1 VLAACRWLV
10 NRSNCRALHLPK
22 PPDATPMPR
31 PYAALACCAALALLL
46 PAIAAADFV
55 HVNGF
60 EPAVAL
66 YANSQP
72 HTIVVVD
79 GSIADAAHERSI
91 PVRVRYP
98 REPAEAGLPL
108 PIVVW
113 VHGGDADPNGRLG
126 SQQWSETFVR
136 AGYIAVHFSVMPRNA
151 AQREAL
157 WASFGLDASQ
167 AGSCG
172 FNPVFVDRPRDTIA
186 VLDALPSLGVQIP
199 ALANAVDLSRVAVA
213 GHSYGAYTTRAV
225 AGARLDLCPTG
236 IGAPAGWPYRD
247 TTFRDPRPLAF
258 VALSPQGPGRF
269 AFFEQSFGVLDR
281 PDFMATGAA
290 DITPGE
296 SPADRLRSFEL
307 IAPRSKYLLYIDSP
321 RASHASF
328 NLADPLSDDFDP
340 WLQSHVLAFLDA
352 FLRGRAQAL
361 EALHSGALDGV
372 SNGEADV
379 QWK

>member
-1 VLAACRWLV
+1 
-10 NRSNCRALHLPK
+10 
-22 PPDATPMPR
+22 MPR
-31 PYAALACCAALALLL
+31 RYAPLACCAVLALLL
-46 PAIAAADFV
+46 PAVATADFV
-55 HVNGF
+55 HVTGF

-79 GSIADAAHERSI
+79 GSVVDAVHGRTI
-91 PVRVRYP
+91 LVRVRYP

-157 WASFGLDASQ
+157 WQEFDLDATQ
-167 AGSCG
+167 GTSCG
-172 FNPVFVDRPRDTIA
+172 FNVVYVDRPRDTIA
-186 VLDALPSLGVQIP
+186 ILDALPSLGVQIP
-199 ALANAVDLSRVAVA
+199 ALANAIDLSRVAVA
-213 GHSYGAYTTRAV
+213 GHSFGAYTTRAV

-236 IGAPAGWPYRD
+236 VGAPAGWPYRD
-247 TTFRDPRPLAF
+247 TAFRDPRPLAF

-290 DITPGE
+290 DSTPGE

-328 NLADPLSDDFDP
+328 NLTDAQSNDFDP
-340 WLQSHVLAFLDA
+340 WLQAHVLAFLDA
-352 FLRGRAQAL
+352 YLRGRPDAL
-361 EALHSGALDGV
+361 EALHSGALEGV
-372 SNGEADV
+372 SNGDADLH
-379 QWK
+379 WK